1 MTVSTEGFGE
11 VIRTALRAAEAPMS
25 LDDIARGYVGTVN
38 PSELSAIRRG
48 LSTIMRQRVE
58 AGEVVRHHNP
68 DGVLRY
74 SLNLEHRGRGRNSG
88 ATKSAPAAQP
98 KTPAEPAAAPA
109 AGSAAAQTPGGE
121 WKTSTVS
128 ATAEPGATHMQI
140 TVPPAQPPKFKP
152 LERTQ
157 DEHDFVQRLVD
168 LCTGLEDLIGEACDA
183 RLDHEFIKALIV
195 SQGAAHRALRISGR
209 PE

>member
-1 MTVSTEGFGE
+1 MTISTEGFGE

-38 PSELSAIRRG
+38 ASELSAIRRG

-74 SLNLEHRGRGRNSG
+74 SLNLEHRGRGRNSR
-88 ATKSAPAAQP
+88 AAKAAPVPAAKVDAVLAP
-98 KTPAEPAAAPA
+98 PPAETPARQASQVVEQQATATTTGQVPARAAAP
-109 AGSAAAQTPGGE
+109 
-121 WKTSTVS
+121 TV
-128 ATAEPGATHMQI
+128 A
-140 TVPPAQPPKFKP
+140 PPKFKP
-152 LERTQ
+152 VAPTPEER
-157 DEHDFVQRLVD
+157 DFVQRLVG
-168 LCTGLEDLIGEACDA
+168 LCTGLEDLIGDACDA